1 MTTDPILRLGL
12 FLLLIGSICWP
23 LEWLVPLRAPRVT
36 PRAWAIDLGWMVL
49 GALTLTFVVG
59 PALRHLPLEPATDHR
74 ALRFTL
80 AFVGAELASYF
91 SHRAMHSFAFLR
103 RFHAVHHAPRE
114 LDWLKTWH
122 QHPLDVALHGLAVG
136 LPGVLLGVPFAGLG
150 ALVLIRRLWSAIL
163 HANVRV
169 RLGVLE
175 YAIASPHFHHAHH
188 ANGSANF
195 AGLFPWLDRLFG
207 THASMRECRALL
219 PRRAV
224 P

>member
-1 MTTDPILRLGL
+1 MTTEPVLRLAL
-12 FLLLIGSICWP
+12 FLALIGSICWP
-23 LEWLVPLRAPRVT
+23 LEQLFPKRAPRFT
-36 PRAWAIDLGWMVL
+36 PKAWALDLFWLSL
-49 GALTLTFVVG
+49 GALTLTFIVG
-59 PALRHLPLEPATDHR
+59 PTLKWLALEPASDHR
-74 ALRFTL
+74 ALRFAV
-80 AFVGAELASYF
+80 AFFAAELASYF

-103 RFHAVHHAPRE
+103 RFHAVHHAPQE

-122 QHPLDVALHGLAVG
+122 QHPVDVALHGLAVG

-150 ALVLIRRLWSAIL
+150 ALVLIRRLWSAVL
-163 HANVRV
+163 HANIRV

-175 YAIASPHFHHAHH
+175 HVIASPHFHHTHH
-188 ANGSANF
+188 ARSFTNF

-207 THASMRECRALL
+207 THATMAECRALL